1 MNRNVIAL
9 AGWLALCLA
18 ASGTAFFVSTAGW
31 YAGLARPTWNPP
43 SWVFAPVWTTLYIM
57 MAAAAWLVWREGGW
71 NVQGRPLGLFL
82 LQWALNALWTPI
94 FFAMHRAG
102 LAFRRNRRAL
112 ADACRDADIILAS
125 QGGGR
130 CSTFALSGLGKFC
143 GSAQPRHLAAESLM
157 H

>member
-102 LAFRRNRRAL
+102 LAFAEIAVL
-112 ADACRDADIILAS
+112 WL
-125 QGGGR
+125 
-130 CSTFALSGLGKFC
+130 T
-143 GSAQPRHLAAESLM
+143 LAATLISFWRVRAGAGALLLPYLAWVSFAAALNRGIWRLNR
-157 H
+157 